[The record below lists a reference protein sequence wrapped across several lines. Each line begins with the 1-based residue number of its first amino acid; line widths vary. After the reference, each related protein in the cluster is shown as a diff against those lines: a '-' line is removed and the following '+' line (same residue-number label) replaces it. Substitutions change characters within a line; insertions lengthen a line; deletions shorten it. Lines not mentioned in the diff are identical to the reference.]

1 MGLFDIF
8 RREPERK
15 ESQSSKLLVMN
26 PGQPVW
32 SPRNYE
38 SFAREAYGKN
48 VVAYQSIN
56 RIADAIA
63 SVRMAVYRGEQE
75 LTEHP
80 LLTLLRRPNPMQSY
94 GDYMRAKVSF
104 IMLAGNGYEERFLV
118 GSEVK
123 ELYQL
128 RPDRMSILPSASGVP
143 AAYIYKVGQNT
154 TRWEVDPRTLNSD
167 VRHLKLFNPLN
178 DWYGMSPVEAGAY
191 ALDQNNESMAWMQAL
206 LQNSARPS
214 GALTMKDGG
223 TLSDENFNRLK
234 AQIEEQYSG
243 SINAG
248 RPMLLEGGLEWQQMG
263 LSPTDMGIIESKF
276 ASARDVALAFGV
288 PPQLLGI
295 PGDNTYA
302 NYAEARLAFWEDTAL
317 PLLDMIVYDWNAWLG
332 SLYGVTIK
340 PDIDSIPAIA
350 EKRLSMW
357 QMADQSQDLTI
368 NERRALKGYG
378 PTDGGDVL
386 FVSSANIPLS
396 IADTG
401 DASGEGDPMMT
412 GATSVQETALN
423 GAQIASMVQI
433 VQSVADGMLPPESA
447 IQMMMVAFPSMDEAE
462 ARAIISPAAAFEP
475 TVADANLTIDQMKAV
490 AYGSTPGR

>member
-63 SVRMAVYRGEQE
+63 SVRMSVYRGEQE

-80 LLTLLRRPNPMQSY
+80 LLTLLRRPNPIQSY

-234 AQIEEQYSG
+234 SQIEEQYSG

-317 PLLDMIVYDWNAWLG
+317 PLLDMIVHDWNAWLG
-332 SLYGVTIK
+332 ALYGVTIR

-378 PTDGGDVL
+378 PIEGGDTL
-386 FVSSANIPLS
+386 FVSSTQIPLS
-396 IADTG
+396 MAGDTSL
-401 DASGEGDPMMT
+401 DM
-412 GATSVQETALN
+412 
-423 GAQIASMVQI
+423 
-433 VQSVADGMLPPESA
+433 
-447 IQMMMVAFPSMDEAE
+447 
-462 ARAIISPAAAFEP
+462 
-475 TVADANLTIDQMKAV
+475 TIDEMKAV
-490 AYGSTPGR
+490 AYGSGNGSTPGR

>member
-143 AAYIYKVGQNT
+143 AAYIYKVSQNT

-317 PLLDMIVYDWNAWLG
+317 PLLDMIVHDWNAWLG
-332 SLYGVTIK
+332 ALYGVTIR

-378 PTDGGDVL
+378 PIDGGDTL
-386 FVSSANIPLS
+386 FVSSAQIPLS
-396 IADTG
+396 MAGDTSL
-401 DASGEGDPMMT
+401 DM
-412 GATSVQETALN
+412 
-423 GAQIASMVQI
+423 
-433 VQSVADGMLPPESA
+433 
-447 IQMMMVAFPSMDEAE
+447 
-462 ARAIISPAAAFEP
+462 
-475 TVADANLTIDQMKAV
+475 TIDEMKAV
-490 AYGSTPGR
+490 AYGSGNGSTPGR

>member
-1 MGLFDIF
+1 MGILDLF
-8 RREPERK
+8 RRLPERK
-15 ESQSSKLLVMN
+15 ESQASKLMVIN

-63 SVRMAVYRGEQE
+63 SVKLGVYRGETE
-75 LTEHP
+75 LVDHP

-94 GDYMRAKVSF
+94 GDYVRAKVSYLM
-104 IMLAGNGYEERFLV
+104 IAGNGYEERFIV

-128 RPDRMSILPSASGVP
+128 RPDRMSIMPSTNGVP

-154 TRWEVDPRTLNSD
+154 TRWDVDPRTLNSD
-167 VRHLKLFNPLN
+167 VRHIKLFNPLN
-178 DWYGMSPVEAGAY
+178 DWYGMSPIEAGAY

-214 GALTMKDGG
+214 GALTVKDSG

-243 SINAG
+243 SSNAG
-248 RPMLLEGGLEWQQMG
+248 RPMLLEGGLDWQQMG
-263 LSPTDMGIIESKF
+263 LSPDDMSIIETKF
-276 ASARDVALAFGV
+276 SSARDVALAFGV

-317 PLLDMIVYDWNAWLG
+317 PLLDMIVHDWNSWLG
-332 SLYGVTIK
+332 SIYGVTIR
-340 PDIDSIPAIA
+340 PDVDGIPAIA
-350 EKRLSMW
+350 EKRLRMW

-378 PTDGGDVL
+378 PIDGGDTL
-386 FVSSANIPLS
+386 FVSSAEIPLGM
-396 IADTG
+396 AG
-401 DASGEGDPMMT
+401 D
-412 GATSVQETALN
+412 TSVD
-423 GAQIASMVQI
+423 M
-433 VQSVADGMLPPESA
+433 
-447 IQMMMVAFPSMDEAE
+447 
-462 ARAIISPAAAFEP
+462 
-475 TVADANLTIDQMKAV
+475 TVEEMKAV
-490 AYGSTPGR
+490 AYGTTPGR

>member
-1 MGLFDIF
+1 MGILDLF
-8 RREPERK
+8 RRLPERK
-15 ESQSSKLLVMN
+15 ESQASKLMVIN

-63 SVRMAVYRGEQE
+63 SVKLGVYRGETE

-80 LLTLLRRPNPMQSY
+80 LLMLLRRPNPMQSY
-94 GDYMRAKVSF
+94 GDYVRAKVSYLM
-104 IMLAGNGYEERFLV
+104 IAGNGYEERFIV

-128 RPDRMSILPSASGVP
+128 RPDRMSIMPSTNGVP

-154 TRWEVDPRTLNSD
+154 TRWDVDPRTLNSD

-178 DWYGMSPVEAGAY
+178 DWYGMSPIEAGAY

-214 GALTMKDGG
+214 GALTVKDGG
-223 TLSDENFNRLK
+223 TLADENFNRLK

-317 PLLDMIVYDWNAWLG
+317 PLLQMIVNDWNNWLG
-332 SLYGVTIK
+332 SLYGVEIR
-340 PDIDSIPAIA
+340 PDVDGIPAIA
-350 EKRLSMW
+350 EKRLRMW
-357 QMADQSQDLTI
+357 QMADASQDLTI

-378 PTDGGDVL
+378 PIDGGDTL
-386 FVSSANIPLS
+386 FVSSAEIPLGM
-396 IADTG
+396 AG
-401 DASGEGDPMMT
+401 D
-412 GATSVQETALN
+412 TSVD
-423 GAQIASMVQI
+423 M
-433 VQSVADGMLPPESA
+433 
-447 IQMMMVAFPSMDEAE
+447 
-462 ARAIISPAAAFEP
+462 
-475 TVADANLTIDQMKAV
+475 TVEEMKAV
-490 AYGSTPGR
+490 AYGTTPGR

>member
-1 MGLFDIF
+1 MGLFDRF
-8 RREPERK
+8 RRPQERK

-234 AQIEEQYSG
+234 SQIEEQYSG

-317 PLLDMIVYDWNAWLG
+317 PLLDMIVHDWNAWLG
-332 SLYGVTIK
+332 ALYGVTIR

-378 PTDGGDVL
+378 PIDGGDTL
-386 FVSSANIPLS
+386 FVSSAQIPLS
-396 IADTG
+396 MAGDTSL
-401 DASGEGDPMMT
+401 DM
-412 GATSVQETALN
+412 
-423 GAQIASMVQI
+423 
-433 VQSVADGMLPPESA
+433 
-447 IQMMMVAFPSMDEAE
+447 
-462 ARAIISPAAAFEP
+462 
-475 TVADANLTIDQMKAV
+475 TIDEMKAV
-490 AYGSTPGR
+490 AYGSGNGSTPGR

>member
-1 MGLFDIF
+1 MGILDIF
-8 RREPERK
+8 RRLPERK
-15 ESQSSKLLVMN
+15 ESQASKLMVIN

-63 SVRMAVYRGEQE
+63 SVKLGVYRGETE

-94 GDYMRAKVSF
+94 GDYVRAKVSYLM
-104 IMLAGNGYEERFLV
+104 IAGNGYEERFIV

-128 RPDRMSILPSASGVP
+128 RPDRMSIMPSTNGVP
-143 AAYIYKVGQNT
+143 AAYIYKVGQNI

-178 DWYGMSPVEAGAY
+178 DWYGMSPIEAGAY

-214 GALTMKDGG
+214 GALTVKDGG
-223 TLSDENFNRLK
+223 TLADENFNRLK

-317 PLLDMIVYDWNAWLG
+317 PLLQMIVNDWNNWLG
-332 SLYGVTIK
+332 SLYGVTIR
-340 PDIDSIPAIA
+340 PDVDGIPAIA
-350 EKRLSMW
+350 EKRLRMW
-357 QMADQSQDLTI
+357 QMADASQDLTI
-368 NERRALKGYG
+368 NERRAIKGYG
-378 PTDGGDVL
+378 PIDGGDTL
-386 FVSSANIPLS
+386 FVSSAEIPLGM
-396 IADTG
+396 AG
-401 DASGEGDPMMT
+401 D
-412 GATSVQETALN
+412 TSVD
-423 GAQIASMVQI
+423 M
-433 VQSVADGMLPPESA
+433 
-447 IQMMMVAFPSMDEAE
+447 
-462 ARAIISPAAAFEP
+462 
-475 TVADANLTIDQMKAV
+475 TVEEMKAV
-490 AYGSTPGR
+490 AYGTTPDR